1 MKVISKFII
10 ILSLLIIVSLSYLSF
25 FGIETDRFNSQIL
38 NKIKNID
45 KNIEVELKK
54 IRLVLDP
61 FSLKLNV
68 KTVGSKIKKQ
78 NKVIEIENI
87 KTQISLRS
95 IFNNKFS
102 IENLEISTKSLEIKN
117 LISFIRSFENSTEL
131 FILEKTVDRGY
142 LIADIKIEFD
152 SEGKIKSN
160 FEIDGFIKDAKLSFL
175 KKYNIQN
182 LDLIFDYQENDLM
195 LSDISFSLNDL
206 NFLSDKILLKKLN
219 NNFIVEGN
227 TNHKSINIDDKNLDL
242 LIKPFFSKLDLKTL
256 EFSSDNSFK
265 FEISKKFEINNFEIK
280 SEMLINEL
288 STINNLNLKDFFP
301 NVKKDFL
308 FSDSKLSILYKKDN
322 FNINGKG
329 NILFQDE
336 KDNLEFSINNKNGVI
351 NFKSLLKIQNNPLLI
366 DYLNYEK
373 DEKSEIYINCEGKQN
388 LKKET
393 LIKKFSLIEG
403 KNKIELNNL
412 IFNKKFEITKLESI
426 KLDYIDKENEKNLL
440 NFEKKKNS
448 YHLKGT
454 YFNANKLIDDLLFE
468 EKKNSKIFNIN
479 SNIAVDIEKIKLD
492 NKYNLSSL
500 VGDMTFK
507 NNEIVKTNLTGNF
520 ADNKRLKFTINTKQD
535 NKITT
540 LFIDNAEPIVSRYK
554 FIKGFE
560 EGSLDFYSSKQFGES
575 VSQLKIYDFKLKE
588 LPVLTKILTLASLQ
602 GIADILSGEGIR
614 FEEFEMKFR
623 NKENLMT
630 IDEIYAIGPA
640 ISVLM
645 EGYVE
650 KDKIISLRGTLVPA
664 TTINKFIGS
673 LPVLGKI
680 LVGSKTGEGV
690 FGVSFK
696 IKGPPNKLETSV
708 NPIKT
713 LTPRFI
719 TRTLEKIKKN

>member
-10 ILSLLIIVSLSYLSF
+10 ILLLLIIVSLSYLSF

-87 KTQISLRS
+87 KTQISLKS
-95 IFNNKFS
+95 IINNKFS
-102 IENLEISTKSLEIKN
+102 IQNLEISTKSLEIKN
-117 LISFIRSFENSTEL
+117 LISFIRSFENSAEL
-131 FILEKTVDRGY
+131 FILEKTVDKGY
-142 LIADIKIEFD
+142 LIADIKVEFD
-152 SEGKIKSN
+152 SEGKIKNN

-195 LSDISFSLNDL
+195 LGDISFSLNDL

-301 NVKKDFL
+301 NVKKDIL

-351 NFKSLLKIQNNPLLI
+351 NFKSLLKIQNNPFLI

-373 DEKSEIYINCEGKQN
+373 DEKSEIYINYEGKQN

-403 KNKIELNNL
+403 KNKIEFKNL

-492 NKYNLSSL
+492 NKYNLLSL

-623 NKENLMT
+623 NKGNLMT

>member
-10 ILSLLIIVSLSYLSF
+10 ILLLLIIVSLSYLSF

-87 KTQISLRS
+87 KTQISLKS
-95 IFNNKFS
+95 IINNKFS
-102 IENLEISTKSLEIKN
+102 IQNLEISTKSLEIKN
-117 LISFIRSFENSTEL
+117 LISFIRSFENSAEL
-131 FILEKTVDRGY
+131 FILEKTVDKGY
-142 LIADIKIEFD
+142 LIADIKVEFD
-152 SEGKIKSN
+152 SEGKIKNN

-301 NVKKDFL
+301 NVKKDIL

-351 NFKSLLKIQNNPLLI
+351 NFKSLLKIQNNPFLI

-373 DEKSEIYINCEGKQN
+373 DEKSEIYINYEGKQN

-403 KNKIELNNL
+403 KNKIELKNL

-623 NKENLMT
+623 NKGNLMT

>member
-10 ILSLLIIVSLSYLSF
+10 ILLLLTIVSLSYLSF

-45 KNIEVELKK
+45 KNIELELKK

-87 KTQISLRS
+87 RTQISLKS
-95 IFNNKFS
+95 IINNKFS
-102 IENLEISTKSLEIKN
+102 IQNLEISTKSLEIKN
-117 LISFIRSFENSTEL
+117 LISFIRSFENSAEL
-131 FILEKTVDRGY
+131 FILEKTVDKGY
-142 LIADIKIEFD
+142 LIADIKVEFD
-152 SEGKIKSN
+152 SEGKIKNN

-182 LDLIFDYQENDLM
+182 LDLIFDYQENYLM

-336 KDNLEFSINNKNGVI
+336 KDDLEFSINNKNGVI
-351 NFKSLLKIQNNPLLI
+351 NFKSLLKIQNNPFLI

-373 DEKSEIYINCEGKQN
+373 DEKSEIYINYEGKQN

-403 KNKIELNNL
+403 KNKIELKNL

-479 SNIAVDIEKIKLD
+479 SNVAVDIEKIKLD
-492 NKYNLSSL
+492 NKYNLSSV
-500 VGDMTFK
+500 VGDITFK
-507 NNEIVKTNLTGNF
+507 NNEILKTNLTGNF
-520 ADNKRLKFTINTKQD
+520 VDNKRLKFTINTKQD

-575 VSQLKIYDFKLKE
+575 ISQLKIYDFKLKE

-623 NKENLMT
+623 NKGNLMT

>member
-10 ILSLLIIVSLSYLSF
+10 ILLLLIIVSLSYLSF
-25 FGIETDRFNSQIL
+25 FGIETDRFNTQIL

-87 KTQISLRS
+87 KTQISLKS
-95 IFNNKFS
+95 IINNKFS
-102 IENLEISTKSLEIKN
+102 IQNLEISTKSLEIKN
-117 LISFIRSFENSTEL
+117 LISFIRSFENSAEL
-131 FILEKTVDRGY
+131 FILEKTVDKGY
-142 LIADIKIEFD
+142 LIADIKVEFD
-152 SEGKIKSN
+152 SEGKIKNN

-301 NVKKDFL
+301 NVKKDIL

-351 NFKSLLKIQNNPLLI
+351 NFKSLLKIQNNPFLI

-373 DEKSEIYINCEGKQN
+373 DEKSEIYINYEGKQN

-403 KNKIELNNL
+403 KNKIELKNL

-492 NKYNLSSL
+492 DKYNLSSL

-623 NKENLMT
+623 NKGNLMT

>member
-10 ILSLLIIVSLSYLSF
+10 ILLLLIIVSLSYLSF

-87 KTQISLRS
+87 KTQISLKS
-95 IFNNKFS
+95 IINNEFS
-102 IENLEISTKSLEIKN
+102 IQNLEISTKSLQIKN
-117 LISFIRSFENSTEL
+117 LISFIRSFENSAEL
-131 FILEKTVDRGY
+131 FILEKTVDKGY
-142 LIADIKIEFD
+142 LIADIKVEFD
-152 SEGKIKSN
+152 SEGKIKNN
-160 FEIDGFIKDAKLSFL
+160 FKIYGFIKDAKLSFL

-195 LSDISFSLNDL
+195 LGDISFSLNDL

-227 TNHKSINIDDKNLDL
+227 TNHRSINIDDKNLDL

-301 NVKKDFL
+301 NVKKDIL
-308 FSDSKLSILYKKDN
+308 FSDSKLSILYKKNN

-351 NFKSLLKIQNNPLLI
+351 NFKSLLKIQNNPFLI

-373 DEKSEIYINCEGKQN
+373 DEKSEIYINYEGKQN

-403 KNKIELNNL
+403 KNKIELKNL

-492 NKYNLSSL
+492 NKYNLLSL

-623 NKENLMT
+623 NKGNLMT